1 MLMDGDNSVKPSFR
15 YKTSLINLTY
25 ENKDWWL
32 DSGAN
37 IHVCF
42 DGEFFK
48 TYHKSSGGSVTLGND
63 SVAQVLG
70 IGDVELKMTSGETL
84 ILKDVRHVL
93 EVRRNLVSGSSL
105 VQQGYK
111 VVLESNKVVIT
122 KNNLF
127 IGKGYVCDGLFK
139 LNVQLEVREVSP
151 NVFNVESCN
160 VWHGRLGHISLKKI
174 KRMMDLNFIPKS
186 KLDFKHKCEVC
197 VQAKQTRKPHK
208 SVERNTQLLELVHSD
223 VCDSSRPLTRA
234 GNKYF
239 VTFIGD
245 FSRYCYVYLIKTKDE
260 VFNKFKTYKT
270 EVENQLEKLRSDRG
284 VSIL

>member
-1 MLMDGDNSVKPSFR
+1 MAKDCYFKKTAPYAPRNNPNQRGQRAQVNMLMDGDNYVKPSFR

-197 VQAKQTRKPHK
+197 AQAKQTRKPHK
-208 SVERNTQLLELVHSD
+208 SVERNT
-223 VCDSSRPLTRA
+223 
-234 GNKYF
+234 
-239 VTFIGD
+239 
-245 FSRYCYVYLIKTKDE
+245 
-260 VFNKFKTYKT
+260 
-270 EVENQLEKLRSDRG
+270 
-284 VSIL
+284 